1 MEAKH
6 FPMMFGKFSEDET
19 ISYFTLNR
27 CFKTQ
32 GLEKAGI

>member
-1 MEAKH
+1 MGDKH
-6 FPMMFGKFSEDET
+6 FPMMFGKFFET
-19 ISYFTLNR
+19 ISYSTLNR